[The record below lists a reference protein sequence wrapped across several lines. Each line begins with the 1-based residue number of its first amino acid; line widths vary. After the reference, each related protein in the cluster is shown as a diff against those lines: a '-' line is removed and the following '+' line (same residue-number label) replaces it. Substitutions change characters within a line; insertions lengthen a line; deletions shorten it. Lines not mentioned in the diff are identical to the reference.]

1 MQDNNEKIELS
12 YASLWKSIIRPPRD
26 DYSEEQMGESVFI
39 YRGKTYIRKD
49 YNIVDKQGYILKAS
63 FIEPDDESRVSFL
76 FLYIKFN
83 QFI

>member
-63 FIEPDDESRVSFL
+63 FIEPDEESRVS
-76 FLYIKFN
+76 Y
-83 QFI
+83 